1 MKRNNPVIGEKPEVP
16 KVAISLWDM
25 TGKKKYM
32 TGYTVYGHP
41 EAVRIA
47 IEVALKKT
55 FGNKK

>member
-1 MKRNNPVIGEKPEVP
+1 MKRENPVIGEKPEVP

-32 TGYTVYGHP
+32 TSYTVYGHP